1 VSGEAQGGVLLL
13 SGGVVARM
21 ALADTYLLYVKAGM
35 RPLLLLSAAVLLVLG
50 GLRLAASLR
59 SPRAGE
65 HHPDLGGE
73 WAGWLLV
80 VPVLAVA
87 LVTPSPLG
95 AFAAGRSAPR
105 PPVVAAGSSFEP
117 LAPGPDGVADLTVTN
132 FLRRALFDE
141 RRSLD
146 GARVRLVGL
155 VAPDPSITPGSP
167 GGFRLTR
174 FVLTCCAADARPMQV
189 AVRSLPATV
198 PPTDAWVEVVGTWRP
213 GSGAARA
220 GGPLPELDAERVGQV
235 RRPAEP
241 YER

>member
-1 VSGEAQGGVLLL
+1 VSGEAQGGLLLL
-13 SGGVVARM
+13 SGGMVARM

-50 GLRLAASLR
+50 GLRLVAGLR
-59 SPRAGE
+59 SPRADQ
-65 HHPDLGGE
+65 HDPDLGDGT
-73 WAGWLLV
+73 AGWLLV

-95 AFAAGRSAPR
+95 AFAAGRSALR
-105 PPVVAAGSSFEP
+105 PVVAAGSSFEP

-213 GSGAARA
+213 GSGAAGVA
-220 GGPLPELDAERVGQV
+220 GPLPELDAERVGRV

>member
-1 VSGEAQGGVLLL
+1 VSGEAQGGMLLL
-13 SGGVVARM
+13 SGGMVARM

-50 GLRLAASLR
+50 GLRLIAGLR
-59 SPRAGE
+59 SPRADQ
-65 HHPDLGGE
+65 HDPDLGGGT
-73 WAGWLLV
+73 AGWLLV

-95 AFAAGRSAPR
+95 AFAAGRSALR
-105 PPVVAAGSSFEP
+105 PVVAAGSSFEP

-213 GSGAARA
+213 GSGAAGA
-220 GGPLPELDAERVGQV
+220 GGPLPELDAERVGRV

>member
-1 VSGEAQGGVLLL
+1 MRGEAQGGVLLL
-13 SGGVVARM
+13 TGGVVARM

-35 RPLLLLSAAVLLVLG
+35 RPWLLASAAVLLALG

-59 SPRAGE
+59 RRWPGD
-65 HHPDLGGE
+65 HPDQRMDHRMDHPGE
-73 WAGWLLV
+73 AAGWLLV

-87 LVTPSPLG
+87 LIPPSPLG

-105 PPVVAAGSSFEP
+105 PLVAAGSSFEP

-141 RRSLD
+141 ERSLA

-155 VAPDPSITPGSP
+155 VAPDPGSP
-167 GGFRLTR
+167 GRFRLTR
-174 FVLTCCAADARPMQV
+174 FLLACCAADARAVQV
-189 AVRSLPATV
+189 AVRQPGPV

-213 GSGAARA
+213 G
-220 GGPLPELDAERVGQV
+220 GGTLPELDAERVGRV
-235 RRPAEP
+235 PRPAEP